1 MKERIRRQTFK
12 ETREMK
18 FKALSLTATVVFAL
32 AAPMSHA
39 ADTTQDSI
47 KRTVDAAI
55 RPLMAKDGIHGM
67 AVGIVVGGKPYVY
80 DYGVAS
86 TETGKPVTRDTL
98 FELGS
103 ISKTFTA
110 TLASYAQ
117 VSGDLSLS
125 DTTGKYLPVLQGS
138 QFGNVKLV
146 NLGTHTPGG
155 LPLQVPDDIHNDG
168 ELMQFFKAWKPSCA
182 PGTCRTYANPGIGT
196 LGLITAK
203 SMGQDFTPLMEQR
216 MFPALGLK
224 NSFIDVPQS
233 RMPDYAQGY
242 KKDGAPI
249 RMAPGVLSAEAYG
262 VKSTAADMTRFM
274 QANMDLLQLDA
285 KLQRAITET
294 HTGYFKA
301 GVLTQDLIWEQY
313 AYPVALKT
321 LLAGNSSTMVLKATP
336 AVEIKPP
343 LAPRQDVWI
352 NKTGS
357 TNGFGA
363 YVAFVPEKQLG
374 IVMLANKNFPNED
387 RVAAAYKILSALAE
401 PSH

>member
-1 MKERIRRQTFK
+1 
-12 ETREMK
+12 MK
-18 FKALSLTATVVFAL
+18 FKAQSLTATVVFAL
-32 AAPMSHA
+32 CATASMSRA
-39 ADTTQDSI
+39 ADATQDSI
-47 KRTVDAAI
+47 QRTVDAAI

-67 AVGIVVGGKPYVY
+67 AVGIVAGGKAYVY
-80 DYGVAS
+80 NYGVAS
-86 TETGKPVTRDTL
+86 AETGKPVTRDTL

-117 VSGDLSLS
+117 VSGNLSLS

-155 LPLQVPDDIHNDG
+155 LPLQVPDEIHDND
-168 ELMQFFKAWKPSCA
+168 ELMQYFRAWRPSCA
-182 PGTCRTYANPGIGT
+182 PGACRTYTNPGIGT

-224 NSFIDVPQS
+224 NSYIDVPEA
-233 RMPDYAQGY
+233 RIPDYAQGY

-274 QANMDLLQLDA
+274 QANMNLLPLDA
-285 KLQRAITET
+285 KLQRAITQT

-301 GVLTQDLIWEQY
+301 GVLIQDLIWEQY

-321 LLAGNSSTMVLKATP
+321 LLAGNSSAMALKATP

-374 IVMLANKNFPNED
+374 IVMLANKNFPNDE
-387 RVAAAYKILSALAE
+387 RVSVAYKILTALAGAGVQ
-401 PSH
+401 

>member
-1 MKERIRRQTFK
+1 
-12 ETREMK
+12 MK
-18 FKALSLTATVVFAL
+18 FKALCLTATVAFAL

-39 ADTTQDSI
+39 ADATQDSI
-47 KRTVDAAI
+47 KHTVDAAI
-55 RPLMAKDGIHGM
+55 QLLMAKDHIHGM
-67 AVGIVVGGKPYVY
+67 AVGVIVGGKPYVY
-80 DYGVAS
+80 NYGVAS

-125 DTTGKYLPVLQGS
+125 DTTSKYLPVLQGS
-138 QFGNVKLV
+138 RFGNVQLV

-155 LPLQVPDDIHNDG
+155 LPLQVPDEIHNND
-168 ELMQFFKAWKPSCA
+168 ELMQYFKAWQPSCA

-203 SMGQDFTPLMEQR
+203 SMGRDFTALMEQR

-224 NSFIDVPQS
+224 NSYIDVPTA
-233 RMPDYAQGY
+233 RIPDYAQGY

-274 QANMDLLQLDA
+274 QANMNLLPLDA
-285 KLQRAITET
+285 KLQRAITDT

-313 AYPVALKT
+313 AYPVAPKT
-321 LLAGNSSTMVLKATP
+321 LLAGNSSAMVLNAMP

-343 LAPRQDVWI
+343 LAPRSNVWI

-387 RVAAAYKILSALAE
+387 RVAAAYKILTALAG
-401 PSH
+401 SAH